1 MILIIADSDIQGTL
15 VSDGH
20 CSVLSLETQHR
31 TGPASEP
38 MMVGPEGKWQ
48 YVHWSTGLNVR
59 SSAWEI
65 SPCVLSNEILN

>member
-20 CSVLSLETQHR
+20 CSVLSLETQLR

-38 MMVGPEGKWQ
+38 MMGPGASVDM
-48 YVHWSTGLNVR
+48 YTGVQGSMLDPLPGRFLSVFYLMR
-59 SSAWEI
+59 S
-65 SPCVLSNEILN
+65 